1 LRAIRHD
8 LAAQYLAAFRGL
20 PAIAYKEKGRVFS
33 SHYNDVFPDQIRVE
47 ELVLVWQA
55 ASVAA
60 ALIKRELEQA
70 VQDDEIGRVAILK
83 RGAKFFVLAAMAIIL
98 HERNGKT
105 FLNKLNA
112 DVAVSKTTE
121 SRLKNYATIAIEWY
135 VEAMQEL
142 IDAGNEVATLVRNQD
157 WWMKVRQK
165 IQSKWKVYSLA
176 KKVVA
181 DSLPTL

>member
-1 LRAIRHD
+1 
-8 LAAQYLAAFRGL
+8 
-20 PAIAYKEKGRVFS
+20 
-33 SHYNDVFPDQIRVE
+33 
-47 ELVLVWQA
+47 
-55 ASVAA
+55 
-60 ALIKRELEQA
+60 
-70 VQDDEIGRVAILK
+70 
-83 RGAKFFVLAAMAIIL
+83 MAIIL